1 MTISLK
7 DIQKAKQSISEVVYQ
22 TELTYS
28 RSCTERVGSKVYLK
42 FENEQLTGSFKIR
55 GALNKI
61 ANLSDKERA
70 RGVIASS
77 AGNHAQGVAHSA
89 RQFHIPS
96 YIVMPVNAPVV
107 KVLATQGYGAHVIFH
122 GDIYDEAYQYAR
134 DLEKEKNYTFVHP
147 FNDPHIMAGQG
158 TIGLDLYEQCRE
170 LDSVVIPVGGG
181 GLISGIAVALKSLNP
196 KIKIYGVQPQNACA
210 MTQLFKKGSLSE
222 FKDVISTMADGVAVK
237 VPDENMYKKYI
248 SKYVDDMVTVSEDEI
263 AESIVFL
270 MERAKTIV
278 EGAAALPLAGACKGL
293 KLGEKTC
300 LLLSGGN
307 IDLNVI
313 AKVVDR
319 GLIQSGRRQSYSL
332 IVEDSPGTLGKLADI
347 FAKNRMNILE
357 VHHDRKKENLFIGE
371 TCIHFLVES
380 PGDKAADNVVK
391 KFKEIGVK
399 ISEEEMQ

>member
-7 DIQKAKQSISEVVYQ
+7 DVQRAKQRISEVVYQ

-28 RSCTERVGSKVYLK
+28 RSCTERIGTKVYLK

-77 AGNHAQGVAHSA
+77 AGNHAQGVAYSA
-89 RQFHIPS
+89 RQFDIPS

-147 FNDPHIMAGQG
+147 FNDPYIIAGQG
-158 TIGLDLYEQCRE
+158 TIGLDLYEQCQD

-181 GLISGIAVALKSLNP
+181 GLISGVAVALKSLNP
-196 KIKIYGVQPQNACA
+196 KIKIFGVQPQNACA
-210 MTQLFKKGSLSE
+210 MTELFRKKSN
-222 FKDVISTMADGVAVK
+222 FKGAISTMADGVAVK
-237 VPDENMYKKYI
+237 VPDQNMYKKYI
-248 SKYVDDMVTVSEDEI
+248 SKYVDDIVSVSEDEI

-278 EGAAALPLAGACKGL
+278 EGAAALSLAGASKGL
-293 KLGEKTC
+293 NLGEKTC

-332 IVEDSPGTLGKLADI
+332 VVEDSPGTLGKLADV

-380 PGDKAADNVVK
+380 PGDEASSNVLKEFK
-391 KFKEIGVK
+391 KMGVRMSAEG
-399 ISEEEMQ
+399 IL

>member
-1 MTISLK
+1 MTIGLK
-7 DIQKAKQSISEVVYQ
+7 DIQKAKDRISQVVYQ

-28 RSCTERVGSKVYLK
+28 RSCTERIGSKVYLK

-61 ANLSDKERA
+61 ANLSDEERA

-77 AGNHAQGVAHSA
+77 AGNHAQGVAYSA
-89 RQFHIPS
+89 REFHVPS
-96 YIVMPVNAPVV
+96 YIVMPINAPVV

-134 DLEKEKNYTFVHP
+134 NLEKEKKYTFVHP
-147 FNDPHIMAGQG
+147 FNDPDVIAGQG
-158 TIGLDLYEQCRE
+158 TIGLDLYEQCE
-170 LDSVVIPVGGG
+170 DLDSVVIPVGGG

-196 KIKIYGVQPQNACA
+196 KIKIYGVQPKNACA
-210 MTQLFKKGSLSE
+210 MTELFQKGSLDQ
-222 FKDVISTMADGVAVK
+222 FKDPISTMADGVAVK
-237 VPDENMYKKYI
+237 VPDQSMHEKYI
-248 SKYVDDMVTVSEDEI
+248 SKYVDDIVTVSEDEI

-278 EGAAALPLAGACKGL
+278 EGAAALSLAGAGKGL
-293 KLGEKTC
+293 NLGEKTC

-332 IVEDSPGTLGKLADI
+332 IVEDNPGTLGQLADI

-357 VHHDRKKENLFIGE
+357 VHHDRKKENLLIGE

-380 PGDKAADNVVK
+380 PGNETSNNVLK
-391 KFKEIGVK
+391 KIKEIGVK
-399 ISEEEMQ
+399 INEEKMT